1 MRLLL
6 DTHIWLWAVMEPERL
21 NPAIRTAIE
30 TEVELVLSVASLWEM
45 AIKYAAGKFRIEGN
59 LETFR
64 LTVTRMRGTQ
74 LVIRPEHAI
83 ACYVWR
89 RPSQT
94 AAIRFG
100 VSAAKIHQCPIVASS
115 VMAFETPRECA
126 AVSKQHERYSNPG
139 TP

>member
-45 AIKYAAGKFRIEGN
+45 AIKHAAGKLRIEGN

-64 LTVTRMRGTQ
+64 LTVTRMRGTE
-74 LVIRPEHAI
+74 LVIRPEHALAAAALPQHHRGPFDRMLI
-83 ACYVWR
+83 AQATIEDLTLV
-89 RPSQT
+89 T
-94 AAIRFG
+94 ADEMVRSYGGDLLWAG
-100 VSAAKIHQCPIVASS
+100 D
-115 VMAFETPRECA
+115 
-126 AVSKQHERYSNPG
+126 
-139 TP
+139 

>member
-45 AIKYAAGKFRIEGN
+45 AIKYAAGKLRIEGN

-64 LTVTRMRGTQ
+64 LTVTRMRGTE
-74 LVIRPEHAI
+74 LVILPEHAI
-83 ACYVWR
+83 AAAALPQHHRDPFDRMLIAQATIENLTLV
-89 RPSQT
+89 T
-94 AAIRFG
+94 ADEMVR
-100 VSAAKIHQCPIVASS
+100 S
-115 VMAFETPRECA
+115 
-126 AVSKQHERYSNPG
+126 YSG
-139 TP
+139 DLLWAGS

>member
-45 AIKYAAGKFRIEGN
+45 AIKHAAGKLRIEGN

-64 LTVTRMRGTQ
+64 LTVTRMRGTE
-74 LVIRPEHAI
+74 LVIRPEHALAAAALPLHHRDPFDRMLI
-83 ACYVWR
+83 AQATIENLTLV
-89 RPSQT
+89 T
-94 AAIRFG
+94 ADEMVR
-100 VSAAKIHQCPIVASS
+100 S
-115 VMAFETPRECA
+115 
-126 AVSKQHERYSNPG
+126 YSG
-139 TP
+139 DLLWAGS

>member
-45 AIKYAAGKFRIEGN
+45 AIKYAAGKLRIEGN

-64 LTVTRMRGTQ
+64 LTVTRMRGTE
-74 LVIRPEHAI
+74 LVILPEHAI
-83 ACYVWR
+83 AAAALPQHHRDPFDRMLIAQAMAEDLAIVTSDTRFEDYERLRVVW
-89 RPSQT
+89 
-94 AAIRFG
+94 
-100 VSAAKIHQCPIVASS
+100 
-115 VMAFETPRECA
+115 E
-126 AVSKQHERYSNPG
+126 
-139 TP
+139 

>member
-45 AIKYAAGKFRIEGN
+45 AIKHAAGKLRIEGN

-64 LTVTRMRGTQ
+64 LTVTRMRGTE
-74 LVIRPEHAI
+74 LVIRPEHALAAAALPLHHRDPFDRMLI
-83 ACYVWR
+83 AQATIENLTLV
-89 RPSQT
+89 T
-94 AAIRFG
+94 ADEMVKSYDGDLLWAG
-100 VSAAKIHQCPIVASS
+100 D
-115 VMAFETPRECA
+115 
-126 AVSKQHERYSNPG
+126 
-139 TP
+139 